1 MRSGNIPRVV
11 KAGESNMGGFKGSLN
26 IQKGPL
32 GTKSESW
39 VSAGS
44 SSSDPLIYRVDPL
57 VDLPWARSVEDPW
70 ELGIL
75 IQDPFYTVLLF

>member
-1 MRSGNIPRVV
+1 MRSGNFPSVI
-11 KAGESNMGGFKGSLN
+11 KSWGIQYWGIQGSLN
-26 IQKGPL
+26 IQEGPL

-44 SSSDPLIYRVDPL
+44 SSSDHLIYRVDHL

-75 IQDPFYTVLLF
+75 IQDPFYTALL